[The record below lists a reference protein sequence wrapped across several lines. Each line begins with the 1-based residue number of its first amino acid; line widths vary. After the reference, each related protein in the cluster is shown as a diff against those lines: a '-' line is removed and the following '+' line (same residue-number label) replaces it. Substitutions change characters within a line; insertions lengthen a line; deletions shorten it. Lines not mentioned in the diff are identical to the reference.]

1 MRVLATLFVA
11 QRCYSTFLRA
21 GQSLDD
27 SHMRP
32 RPSHPPFADGLAHGL
47 GGFGADCWQEANEI
61 LRPAI
66 LCPSRL
72 KGVPKE
78 IERDVLESPGPAV
91 FLAVHNPGLLRVKI
105 QTALL
110 EPTPD
115 GLQHLAG
122 LLLALAVDD
131 GIIRIPLELD
141 VREDPSPPMVERV
154 VQE

>member
-78 IERDVLESPGPAV
+78 IERDVLESLCEHSGFWGP
-91 FLAVHNPGLLRVKI
+91 
-105 QTALL
+105 TA
-110 EPTPD
+110 PRASRGD
-115 GLQHLAG
+115 AY
-122 LLLALAVDD
+122 
-131 GIIRIPLELD
+131 
-141 VREDPSPPMVERV
+141 SPCLSDCI
-154 VQE
+154 

>member
-61 LRPAI
+61 LP
-66 LCPSRL
+66 CRL
-72 KGVPKE
+72 PW
-78 IERDVLESPGPAV
+78 LS
-91 FLAVHNPGLLRVKI
+91 
-105 QTALL
+105 
-110 EPTPD
+110 
-115 GLQHLAG
+115 
-122 LLLALAVDD
+122 
-131 GIIRIPLELD
+131 
-141 VREDPSPPMVERV
+141 VEKSIDYAAS
-154 VQE
+154 Q